1 MHARPIAAAA
11 VLLLAAATG
20 SARDIGHDE
29 ALQLRRSGELLAL
42 AELLERARTRY
53 PDATLLEADLE
64 RESGALVYEL
74 ELLTRDGRVRE
85 LEFDA
90 RSGTLL
96 SDKDED

>member
-1 MHARPIAAAA
+1 MHARSIAAAA

-20 SARDIGHDE
+20 SARDVDHDE
-29 ALQLRRSGELLAL
+29 VLQLRRSGELLAL
-42 AELLERARTRY
+42 EELLERARTRY
-53 PDATLLEADLE
+53 PGATLLEADLE
-64 RESGALVYEL
+64 REKDTLVYEL